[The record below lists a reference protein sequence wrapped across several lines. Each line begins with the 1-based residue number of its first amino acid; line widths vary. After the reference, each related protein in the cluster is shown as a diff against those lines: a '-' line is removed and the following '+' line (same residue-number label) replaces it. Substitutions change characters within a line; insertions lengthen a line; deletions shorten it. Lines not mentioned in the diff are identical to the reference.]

1 MDDQKTNA
9 WRKSVSRFTDAAHSA
24 CQTIFIVLPIID
36 NGATHW
42 RINQ

>member
-1 MDDQKTNA
+1 VDNQKTNA
-9 WRKSVSRFTDAAHSA
+9 WRKSDNRFTDAAHSA

-36 NGATHW
+36 NGATRW